1 MHATRV
7 VRHASERGGWEMVLA
22 APPPHLAAHIRDYC
36 GYREATP
43 TPLRRQELPGVQVV
57 LILEFGPLLKHL
69 DDAGRVTRHRSG
81 FIAGLDERWSTT
93 EHTGVSHGLQV
104 NLTPLGARR
113 VTGLPMHELSHRVVG
128 LEDLWGLE
136 ARRLVEQLAQAPHWE
151 ARFALVDAFLIRRME
166 RGPAVDAGV
175 RWAMERIHE
184 AGGNLDIAT
193 LAQEL
198 GHSHKHLIH
207 QFHEH
212 VGLPPRRLARLL
224 RFDRAVQRLKAG
236 GPVRWADLAAEL
248 GYFDQ
253 AHLNR
258 DFRQF
263 TGGPPSA
270 LLRRTLPD
278 AGGFESDAQV
288 KSVQEGREAEGQDAR

>member
-1 MHATRV
+1 MHRIRV
-7 VRHASERGGWEMVLA
+7 VRHASGRGGWEMALA
-22 APPPHLAAHIRDYC
+22 TPPPALTPLIRDYC
-36 GYREATP
+36 GFREAMP
-43 TPLRRQELPGVQVV
+43 QPMRRQELPGVQVV

-81 FIAGLDERWSTT
+81 FVAGLDERWSTT
-93 EHTGVSHGLQV
+93 EHNGESHGLQV

-113 VTGLPMHELSHRVVG
+113 LFGLPMHELSHRVTG
-128 LEDLWGLE
+128 LEDLWGGE
-136 ARRLVEQLAQAPHWE
+136 ARRLVEALAEARDWA
-151 ARFALVDAFLIRRME
+151 ARFAIADAFLLRRAE

-175 RWAMERIHE
+175 RWAVEQIQRT
-184 AGGNLDIAT
+184 GGQVDIAT
-193 LAQEL
+193 LASEL

-207 QFHEH
+207 QFHEQ

-224 RFDRAVQRLKAG
+224 RFDRAVERIKSG
-236 GPVRWADLAAEL
+236 GPVRWAELAVEL

-270 LLRRTLPD
+270 LLRRALPD
-278 AGGFESDAQV
+278 SGGFESGA
-288 KSVQEGREAEGQDAR
+288 

>member
-1 MHATRV
+1 V
-7 VRHASERGGWEMVLA
+7 
-22 APPPHLAAHIRDYC
+22 RDYC
-36 GYREATP
+36 GYRESMP
-43 TPLRRQELPGVQVV
+43 LPLRRQELPGMQVV

-69 DDAGRVTRHRSG
+69 DDAGGVTRHRSG
-81 FIAGLDERWSTT
+81 FVAGLDERWSTT
-93 EHTGVSHGLQV
+93 EHGGVSHGLQV

-113 VTGLPMHELSHRVVG
+113 VFGVPMHELAHRVTG
-128 LEDLWGLE
+128 LEDLWGGE
-136 ARRLVEQLAQAPHWE
+136 ARRLVERLAEARDWE
-151 ARFALVDAFLIRRME
+151 ARFQQVDAFLLRRAE
-166 RGPAVDAGV
+166 RGPPVDRGTA
-175 RWAMERIHE
+175 WALGRIQE
-184 AGGNLDIAT
+184 ADGTVDVAL
-193 LAQEL
+193 LAREL

-207 QFHEH
+207 QFHEQ

-236 GPVRWADLAAEL
+236 DVPSRWAEFAVEL

-270 LLRRTLPD
+270 LLRRALPD

-288 KSVQEGREAEGQDAR
+288 KSVQEAAREDGQDAR

>member
-1 MHATRV
+1 MNDR
-7 VRHASERGGWEMVLA
+7 ASEPEGQEHLGWTCSGRSVPRA
-22 APPPHLAAHIRDYC
+22 K
-36 GYREATP
+36 
-43 TPLRRQELPGVQVV
+43 RR
-57 LILEFGPLLKHL
+57 
-69 DDAGRVTRHRSG
+69 S
-81 FIAGLDERWSTT
+81 
-93 EHTGVSHGLQV
+93 
-104 NLTPLGARR
+104 
-113 VTGLPMHELSHRVVG
+113 LS
-128 LEDLWGLE
+128 
-136 ARRLVEQLAQAPHWE
+136 
-151 ARFALVDAFLIRRME
+151 
-166 RGPAVDAGV
+166 PACASRGV
-175 RWAMERIHE
+175 RWAVERIHD

-193 LAQEL
+193 LAREL

-236 GPVRWADLAAEL
+236 GPVRWADFAVEL

-270 LLRRTLPD
+270 LLRRSLPD
-278 AGGFESDAQV
+278 AGGFEAGAQV
-288 KSVQEGREAEGQDAR
+288 KSVQEGPGVDGQDAR